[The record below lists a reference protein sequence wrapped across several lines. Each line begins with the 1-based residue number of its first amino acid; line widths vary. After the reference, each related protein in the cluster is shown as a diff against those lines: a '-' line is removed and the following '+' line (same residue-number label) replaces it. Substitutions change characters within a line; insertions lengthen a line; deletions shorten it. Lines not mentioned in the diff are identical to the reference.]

1 MVIQMTSPTR
11 RLNSTLLQF
20 RRRVPADILRV
31 AQNERVVLHFPKN
44 NIDPQLFIQPKLG
57 DVVSFSLGTSS
68 KLAAKV
74 RTSIAVAQLERAYQA
89 IRAGQVTLSQRQ
101 IVALSG
107 EIYRLFV
114 ESFQENPGTPQDWA
128 SFKAL
133 NRAAREGRL
142 ENLPPIGFS
151 FPQEND
157 VATSVFGQDLT
168 KGVDSLPPSTN
179 SIALERRFGGL
190 VSWVLGLHAILID
203 TASRYKL
210 LMAVDQAVTDAAYA
224 LKRNADGDYSPDPK
238 ADRFPAIVQ
247 SRAES
252 DHSGSYPV
260 AAK

>member
-1 MVIQMTSPTR
+1 M
-11 RLNSTLLQF
+11 
-20 RRRVPADILRV
+20 
-31 AQNERVVLHFPKN
+31 
-44 NIDPQLFIQPKLG
+44 
-57 DVVSFSLGTSS
+57 
-68 KLAAKV
+68 
-74 RTSIAVAQLERAYQA
+74 
-89 IRAGQVTLSQRQ
+89 
-101 IVALSG
+101 SG

-114 ESFQENPGTPQDWA
+114 ESFQENPGTPRDWA

-168 KGVDSLPPSTN
+168 EGVDSLPPSTN

-210 LMAVDQAVTDAAYA
+210 MAVDQAVTDAAYA
-224 LKRNADGDYSPDPK
+224 LKQALGNRQVLVIEEMATANRWEVSNSFKPWVTAEKVLASDKFIRPHLVRTLRGIFTLTNHAVPASLEKDDRRNAVFRIDAPQMPQPYYELLWDIGLKQAACFK
-238 ADRFPAIVQ
+238 AWLQEI
-247 SRAES
+247 SRLGLRIA
-252 DHSGSYPV
+252 GRR
-260 AAK
+260 